1 MIPEKATR
9 LLMDLSVYN
18 EVEEALRKQNKLQLV
33 QDDWTASMVVMHISW
48 SASTKGVSYWSR
60 IHDQLEDMEED
71 EDRLNNPDDNYDDVL
86 SVF

>member
-9 LLMDLSVYN
+9 LLMELSIYN
-18 EVEEALRKQNKLQLV
+18 EVEEELLRQNKLQLI

-48 SASTKGVSYWSR
+48 SSTAKGGLYWAN
-60 IHDQLEDMEED
+60 IHTQLQNMERD
-71 EDRLNNPDDNYDDVL
+71 EECGSVL

>member
-18 EVEEALRKQNKLQLV
+18 EVEEALLRQNKLQTI
-33 QDDWTASMVVMHISW
+33 QDDYTASMVVMRISW
-48 SASTKGVSYWSR
+48 SATSKGGTYWSR
-60 IHDQLEDMEED
+60 IHTQLENMERD
-71 EDRLNNPDDNYDDVL
+71 EECGDVL

>member
-9 LLMDLSVYN
+9 LLMELSVYN
-18 EVEEALRKQNKLQLV
+18 EVEEELLKQNKLQLI

-48 SASTKGVSYWSR
+48 SSTAKGGLYWGN
-60 IHDQLEDMEED
+60 IHTQLENMERD
-71 EDRLNNPDDNYDDVL
+71 EERGSVL

>member
-9 LLMDLSVYN
+9 LLMELSVYN
-18 EVEEALRKQNKLQLV
+18 EVERELLKQNKLQLI

-48 SASTKGVSYWSR
+48 SSSTKGGLYWGN
-60 IHDQLEDMEED
+60 IHTKLEKMERD
-71 EDRLNNPDDNYDDVL
+71 EERCDVL